1 MRVET
6 EGRDVSMGRAAQP
19 NIRTVER
26 KRRLMSRSFV
36 LTIYPLVR
44 SYPHWVLGSRL
55 VRGASAVVLACLSLF
70 GSASAGVVGRPGG
83 VQTFRGTIVGTVSDV
98 NGGAIPDAAVT
109 ARNISTG
116 LDRATITD
124 SAGNYAIP
132 ELPIG
137 TYEVTVTKGN
147 FKVAKVTSVRV

>member
-1 MRVET
+1 MRAET
-6 EGRDVSMGRAAQP
+6 EGPRCGKGRRDVAKQP
-19 NIRTVER
+19 FSGEGT
-26 KRRLMSRSFV
+26 RRLMSRSSV

-44 SYPHWVLGSRL
+44 SYPHGVLGSRL
-55 VRGASAVVLACLSLF
+55 LRVTSAVALTGLILF
-70 GSASAGVVGRPGG
+70 GSASAGVLVRPSG

-124 SAGNYAIP
+124 SAGNY
-132 ELPIG
+132 
-137 TYEVTVTKGN
+137 
-147 FKVAKVTSVRV
+147 